1 MMNSEDVEHRLVRT
15 GQGSPKLAREEF
27 EKRYEAQ
34 FYDPAFGA
42 ATLRAADKNCIGGLQ
57 GK

>member
-1 MMNSEDVEHRLVRT
+1 MNSEDVEHPLVRT
-15 GQGSPKLAREEF
+15 GQGSTKLPREEF
-27 EKRYEAQ
+27 EKALRGTVLRS
-34 FYDPAFGA
+34 FGA